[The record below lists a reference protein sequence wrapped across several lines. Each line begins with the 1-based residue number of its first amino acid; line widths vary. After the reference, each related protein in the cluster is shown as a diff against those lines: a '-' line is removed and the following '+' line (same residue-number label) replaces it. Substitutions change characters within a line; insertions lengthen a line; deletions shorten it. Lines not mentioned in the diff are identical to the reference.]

1 MKQLINS
8 ITILTITITF
18 VACGDS
24 EILLDSERTY
34 GIRHDRT
41 LEEYENLALQQ
52 GDAFPNF
59 ESVVCFT
66 YSLDGSDNQEFVA
79 TGTLITDEWILTT
92 VYHPTWI
99 SDNMD
104 FIKGNDLCL
113 VKLTTPITDREPI
126 DYWQSTNEPVGDQI
140 WFCGFGDYSQLQ
152 GQDSEAFSKMHAV
165 ENVLDRKVSGITTV
179 SNGVTYDG
187 GLLAYDFDHPDET
200 INSLGDDVINDDEAL
215 LGTGDSDAQPLDY
228 EGGTVQ
234 GDSGGPLFMTDG
246 QQWKIAGVLSG
257 GANEPIA
264 DHEDAS
270 YGDISVFIRV
280 SSHADWIEANLRSKI
295 KYYFDSVI
303 NSSETLI
310 VPRGNDDDESV
321 VIMSLKEYNSLQETN
336 YLMSTSANRARLLE
350 SIAQAESGD
359 IREVNLDEI
368 MGS

>member
-1 MKQLINS
+1 
-8 ITILTITITF
+8 
-18 VACGDS
+18 
-24 EILLDSERTY
+24 
-34 GIRHDRT
+34 
-41 LEEYENLALQQ
+41 
-52 GDAFPNF
+52 
-59 ESVVCFT
+59 
-66 YSLDGSDNQEFVA
+66 
-79 TGTLITDEWILTT
+79 LITDEWILTAGHNFFVEEEQSAPAPISGITVLTGSDPNSPEQTYDVAET

-280 SSHADWIEANLRSKI
+280 SSHADWIEE
-295 KYYFDSVI
+295 VI
-303 NSSETLI
+303 TE
-310 VPRGNDDDESV
+310 
-321 VIMSLKEYNSLQETN
+321 
-336 YLMSTSANRARLLE
+336 
-350 SIAQAESGD
+350 
-359 IREVNLDEI
+359 
-368 MGS
+368 